1 MQYLGIM
8 SLLTII
14 SHFGFIT
21 LAFVALQSLRLD
33 RYIDSN
39 KQRHFR
45 WVLVMTSVALG
56 YMCSS
61 FFLSFMYSVVHL
73 SYLIK

>member
-45 WVLVMTSVALG
+45 WV
-56 YMCSS
+56 
-61 FFLSFMYSVVHL
+61 
-73 SYLIK
+73 